1 MNLIATPRFTKSVK
15 KLAKR
20 YRLISTDLRSA
31 EKELLEN
38 YHAGIELGHNCFK
51 IRVKNSSVPT
61 GKSGS
66 FRIIYFLKM
75 DDNIYLLDI
84 YSKSDIANI
93 SEDKILEML
102 KNCGLA

>member
-38 YHAGIELGHNCFK
+38 IHAGIELGHDCFK

-61 GKSGS
+61 GKSGG
-66 FRIIYFLKM
+66 FRIIYFLKIE
-75 DDNIYLLDI
+75 DNIYLLDI
-84 YSKSDIANI
+84 YSKSDMANI

>member
-1 MNLIATPRFTKSVK
+1 MNLIATPKLTKSVK

-20 YRLISTDLRSA
+20 YRLISTDLKSV

-38 YHAGIELGHNCFK
+38 NLAGIELGHDCFK

-61 GKSGS
+61 GKSGG
-66 FRIIYFLKM
+66 FRIIYFLKI

-93 SEDKILEML
+93 SEDKILEIL
-102 KNCGLA
+102 KNSELV